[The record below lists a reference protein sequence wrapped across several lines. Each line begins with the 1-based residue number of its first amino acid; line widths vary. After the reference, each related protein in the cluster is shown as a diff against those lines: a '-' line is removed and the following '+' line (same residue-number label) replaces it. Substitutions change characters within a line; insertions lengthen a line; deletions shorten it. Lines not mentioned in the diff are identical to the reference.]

1 MVNYRSIVAVIL
13 AVVTALMLNVSSV
26 QAAKV
31 KKPLTYTPEQLE
43 QIGTYTTDLQKMRD
57 RLPEL
62 AELLNRKDWT
72 FARNLIHGPLG
83 ELRLKMATV
92 SRTLLPDVQPEA
104 KRLSKE
110 VFDDLVAI
118 DTAAQ
123 IENFQVA
130 IRKYTEVLK
139 NFDAFL
145 ALIPEAAQSK
155 AS

>member
-1 MVNYRSIVAVIL
+1 MNYRSIIAVFL
-13 AVVTALMLNVSSV
+13 ALVTALMLNVGSV

-31 KKPLTYTPEQLE
+31 KKPLTYTSEQLE
-43 QIGTYTTDLQKMRD
+43 QIGAYTADLQEMRD

-83 ELRLKMATV
+83 ELRFKMATV
-92 SRTLLPDVQPEA
+92 SRNLIPNVQPEA

-130 IRKYTEVLK
+130 IRKYSEVLK

-145 ALIPEAAQSK
+145 ALVPESARSN

>member
-1 MVNYRSIVAVIL
+1 MVNYRSIIAVFL
-13 AVVTALMLNVSSV
+13 ALATALMLNVSSV

-31 KKPLTYTPEQLE
+31 KKPLTYTGEQLE
-43 QIGTYTTDLQKMRD
+43 QIASYTADLQEMRD

-62 AELLNRKDWT
+62 AVLLNQKDWT
-72 FARNLIHGPLG
+72 FARNLIHGPFG
-83 ELRLKMATV
+83 ELRLQMARI
-92 SRTLLPDVQPEA
+92 SRSLLPDVQPEA

-123 IENFQVA
+123 IENYQVA
-130 IRKYTEVLK
+130 IRKYSEVLK

-145 ALIPEAAQSK
+145 TLIPESARS
-155 AS
+155 